1 MIALTKNILTD
12 LCQDHDW
19 KIHHMPPPKFGPWT
33 GVRLFYPG
41 CELER
46 DTLYIVA
53 ENDLP
58 AECEV
63 TEGISFFVLGTT
75 LPKKLEN
82 CACSVEADST
92 LPAFYTV
99 VRKYMDQLYRWDQE
113 LSELLLGSGSL
124 QEVLDCSSPLL
135 RNPCMFLDDHFTLVA
150 FSGKL
155 TAEDNPLFYETV
167 QLGRSPNRLFEQLL
181 SMPPQARL
189 NYVPRDS
196 VIVTNQLSVQGELMS
211 NCLVDGIP
219 VLRFFMACTVSDG
232 PGLRDLVTHL
242 MSRIRT
248 SPGIRDLAKRSSG
261 DYDILFSR
269 LIDNP
274 TDIGSAETVAS
285 LGLNRYNI
293 FRIAAVD
300 LGSQVV
306 ERSAILAKLRVL
318 CPLVRFFVYNDHA
331 YALLGGIQKD
341 TDTES
346 PLVSMQRLLFH
357 YLNEL
362 GANYSLSNDFTE
374 LTSLGAACAQSE
386 YALKC
391 ASQQPVQEDGS
402 TPVSYSDV
410 MLSHMVNYFFDNFNF
425 DIYCPAAFRAV
436 LEDSR
441 SGSAVDNVQLLYTY
455 LANQCNATSTAR
467 ELHMHRN
474 NVIYRIARL
483 QERYSLDL
491 DDCIQRTLLLMCCIA
506 ASHRSHQ

>member
-1 MIALTKNILTD
+1 MIALTKSILTD
-12 LCQDHDW
+12 FCQNSGW
-19 KIHHMPPPKFGPWT
+19 KIHHMPLSGFGPWT
-33 GVRLFYPG
+33 GVRLYFPG
-41 CELER
+41 CGIDPNL
-46 DTLYIVA
+46 LYVA
-53 ENDLP
+53 EAAALP
-58 AECEV
+58 PVEELPEEMSLC
-63 TEGISFFVLGTT
+63 VLGET
-75 LPKKLEN
+75 LPPALEKYA
-82 CACSVEADST
+82 CAVEADCDL
-92 LPAFYTV
+92 LPFYSALQHLLE
-99 VRKYMDQLYRWDQE
+99 RLFHWDQE

-124 QEVLDCSSPLL
+124 QEILDCSAPLL
-135 RNPCMFLDDHFTLVA
+135 RNPCMFLDDHFTLLA

-189 NYVPRDS
+189 NYLPRDR
-196 VIVTNQLSVQGELMS
+196 VIVTNQLSGQGELMS
-211 NCLVDGIP
+211 NCLVDGVP
-219 VLRFFMACTVSDG
+219 VLRFFMACTVTDG
-232 PGLRDLVTHL
+232 PGLRDLVSHL

-274 TDIGSAETVAS
+274 ADIGSSETVAS

-341 TDTES
+341 PDAES

-357 YLNEL
+357 YLDEL
-362 GANYSLSNDFTE
+362 GASYSLSNDFTE

-386 YALKC
+386 YALKY
-391 ASQQPVQEDGS
+391 AFQHPVRKDGS
-402 TPVSYSDV
+402 RPVSYSDV
-410 MLSHMVNYFFDNFNF
+410 MLTHMVNYFFDNFNF
-425 DIYCPAAFRAV
+425 DIYCPATFRAV

-441 SGSAVDNVQLLYTY
+441 SGSAVANAQLLYTY

-467 ELHMHRN
+467 QLHMHRN

-491 DDCIQRTLLLMCCIA
+491 DDYIQRTLLLMCCIA
-506 ASHRSHQ
+506 ASHRNHQ